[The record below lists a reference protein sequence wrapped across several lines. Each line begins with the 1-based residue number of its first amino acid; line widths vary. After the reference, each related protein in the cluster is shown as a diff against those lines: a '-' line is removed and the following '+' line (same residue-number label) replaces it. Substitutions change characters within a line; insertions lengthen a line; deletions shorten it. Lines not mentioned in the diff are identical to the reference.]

1 MTEKLYYTSPKTT
14 KWSTTITHIIERDNQ
29 ILVTLQETAFYP
41 EGGGQPCDVGTID
54 GMEVLH
60 VFEED
65 DEVYHQVS
73 KRPEHTDVECE
84 IDWKR
89 RFDHT
94 QHHTGQHLLSAV
106 CIELYDAHTVNFH
119 LGTDT
124 VTIDLAVPSLTSD
137 QLLHIER
144 RVNEYI
150 YENKEIKTYT
160 LSHDQV
166 HTVPLR
172 KLPDVGEN
180 IRIVEISGIDY
191 SACCGTHVA
200 RTGEIG
206 LLKLLKTEKQR
217 GNIRLHFKCGA
228 RALADY
234 QESFDIVNS
243 IAAKF
248 STGRQEVMERI
259 DRLEQEQKQFQK
271 EIEQLKIEN
280 ASFTAKELLAERDGQ
295 MVARLFHDQSMKDL
309 QILARQIIE
318 KGDYIVLFAT
328 ALENKLLLIH
338 DGTPSVHCGQ
348 LFKEQL
354 ASFGG
359 KGGGN
364 ANQAQAG
371 FNNEEDLQKFFSFIQ
386 QQIG

>member
-1 MTEKLYYTSPKTT
+1 MSEKLYYTSPKTA
-14 KWSTTITHIIERDNQ
+14 KWSTSITNIVEHDNE
-29 ILVTLQETAFYP
+29 ILVTLQKTAFYP
-41 EGGGQPCDVGTID
+41 EGGGQPCDTGTI
-54 GMEVLH
+54 GGIEVLH

-65 DEVYHQVS
+65 NEVYHQVS
-73 KRPEHTDVECE
+73 KRPEKMEVECE

-89 RFDHT
+89 RFDHM

-106 CIELYDAHTVNFH
+106 CIELYDAHTVGFH

-124 VTIDLAVPSLTSD
+124 VTIDLAVSSLTSE
-137 QLLHIER
+137 QLSHIER

-150 YENKEIKTYT
+150 YDNKEIKTYT
-160 LSHDQV
+160 ITHDQI

-200 RTGEIG
+200 HTGEIG

-217 GNIRLHFKCGA
+217 GNTRLHFKCGV

-234 QESFDIVNS
+234 QETLHILTS

-248 STGRQEVMERI
+248 STGRQAVMERI
-259 DRLEQEQKQFQK
+259 DKMEQEQKQLQK
-271 EIEQLKIEN
+271 EIEQLKIET
-280 ASFTAKELLAERDGQ
+280 AAFIAKELIAKRNGQ
-295 MVARLFHDQSMKDL
+295 VVAHLFDDQSMKDL
-309 QILARQIIE
+309 QTLAKLIIE
-318 KGDYIVLFAT
+318 QGEYLILFAST
-328 ALENKLLLIH
+328 VDNKLLLTRNS
-338 DGTPSVHCGQ
+338 DSSVHCGQ
-348 LFKEQL
+348 LFKEHL
-354 ASFGG
+354 GAFGG

-364 ANQAQAG
+364 ASQAQAG
-371 FNNEEDLQKFFSFIQ
+371 FNNQEELERFFSFIQ
-386 QQIG
+386 QHIG